1 MNREITTSNQS
12 TISNDNAYYQRQ
24 SNNLEGGVYIM
35 GKAPTK
41 TERKQ
46 VEKKRLKEEK
56 KLLMKEMRGKG
67 HHEGTTHKSKEEKKE
82 KKEKKVEAEKNQ
94 STIQQILC
102 QQKTVEAEKSQS
114 TIQQILHQK
123 KKERLSESSESSC
136 SQQKKESDWNEGS
149 GSISYPPKKVEGVKK
164 RGRPK
169 KEKVFPIY
177 SFDSFLAP
185 SLPSSIP
192 IIHSIQDISFLTSSS
207 SSYSIIFFSYYNNS
221 FTSFEVSFSQS
232 FNQV

>member
-1 MNREITTSNQS
+1 MIREIMTSNQS
-12 TISNDNAYYQRQ
+12 TMNNDNDAYYQRQ

-56 KLLMKEMRGKG
+56 KLLMKEMRGKS

-82 KKEKKVEAEKNQ
+82 KKEKKVEAEK
-94 STIQQILC
+94 
-102 QQKTVEAEKSQS
+102 SQS
-114 TIQQILHQK
+114 TIQQILQQQ
-123 KKERLSESSESSC
+123 KKERFSDSGESSC

-149 GSISYPPKKVEGVKK
+149 GSISSHPKKVEGVKK
-164 RGRPK
+164 RGRSK

-185 SLPSSIP
+185 SLPSSIQ
-192 IIHSIQDISFLTSSS
+192 IIQSIQLYRWKLVEVCLYLKRLACSF
-207 SSYSIIFFSYYNNS
+207 Y
-221 FTSFEVSFSQS
+221 
-232 FNQV
+232 